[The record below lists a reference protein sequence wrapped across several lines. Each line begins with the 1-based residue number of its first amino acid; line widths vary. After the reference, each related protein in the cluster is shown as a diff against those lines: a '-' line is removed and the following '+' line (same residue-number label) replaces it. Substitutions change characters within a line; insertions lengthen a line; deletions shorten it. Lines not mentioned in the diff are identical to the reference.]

1 MLGGA
6 LNFWAVTGLNELA
19 MAKDKGKKIVSRGPR
34 SLGKQS
40 WPPAVAADFLGVPNK
55 GQVCICDANGRLSL
69 AEMKTAKG
77 FAPSFEVVAELSG
90 FARQV
95 IDMEV
100 QQGVAYLLVQKPA
113 KNPDTNLALMAIR
126 LAKGVAPQ
134 VVLTAP
140 LTQFKDASC
149 IFLDRKIIYVG
160 GQAQNQENLV
170 VSYNLNLGKGGGDAN
185 PVASIRV
192 SQPVLDLGVQN
203 KMLSVL
209 QSNGADSRIDFLSV
223 ANVISPQPKDSV
235 KLEGEFDTLVQ
246 HKGAVVAFGKVGGK
260 LEARCMALSPAPH
273 AVAGSSMEPISRLV
287 SAQSQQGQIIVVGE
301 AKDKLAIMSLN
312 LDKKLGFTKP
322 DVGTFEI
329 GLKSY
334 GKISQASLG
343 MDAKNLYLGNGIA
356 GLEVFNRETGRFRHA
371 FTYKV
376 PRLAASQVCAWGDLA
391 VILTSEF
398 MSYDLSEPTR
408 PKLVAETSTLSP
420 LKAISGAGSYVLCL
434 SRADLS
440 LRRMNKLD
448 EVIGTVPVSGKSLAF
463 DKNKHCVY
471 VVDPADKLT
480 RIHAFKVFSDKMEN
494 FDHIETTGNFS
505 LIRATNSMLVIGG
518 LRDINTFAIEGGEP
532 QAGAFKPGAK
542 YHMENFALRDFCL
555 EGDLILASVV
565 DPNSFGFLLVLKPEE
580 NELKLLSKYDLKH
593 DGMSI
598 SASGNTAVCVGK
610 DKSGADLVSIID
622 LSQPGSPR
630 EVKTISTI
638 DSASAAIIQP
648 QKNLA
653 VVVGRGLEVFSLS

>member
-6 LNFWAVTGLNELA
+6 LNLWAATGFNELA
-19 MAKDKGKKIVSRGPR
+19 LAKDKNKKVQTRGPR

-40 WPPAVAADFLGVPNK
+40 WPPAVAADFLGVPGK
-55 GQVCICDANGRLSL
+55 GLVCICDANGRMSL

-100 QQGVAYLLVQKPA
+100 QQGIAYLLVQKPA
-113 KNPDTNLALMAIR
+113 KNPDYNLALMAVR

-140 LTQFKDASC
+140 LNQIKDASC
-149 IFLDRKIIYVG
+149 ISLDRKVIYVG
-160 GQAQNQENLV
+160 GQAPNQENLV
-170 VSYNLNLGKGGGDAN
+170 VSFNLILGKNGGDAN
-185 PVASIRV
+185 PLASIRV
-192 SQPVLDLGVQN
+192 NQPVCDLGVQN
-203 KMLSVL
+203 KILSVL
-209 QSNGADSRIDFLSV
+209 QSSGSDSRIDFLSV
-223 ANVISPQPKDSV
+223 ANVISPQPKDAV
-235 KLEGEFDTLVQ
+235 KLDGDFDTLVQ

-260 LEARCMALSPAPH
+260 LEARSIGLAPAPH
-273 AVAGSSMEPISRLV
+273 AVARTTIEPISRLA
-287 SAQSQQGQIIVVGE
+287 SAMSQQGQILVVGE
-301 AKDKLAIMSLN
+301 AKDKLAVMSLN
-312 LDKKLGFTKP
+312 LDKALGFTRP
-322 DVGTFEI
+322 DVGSFEI

-334 GKISQASLG
+334 GKISQASLC
-343 MDAKNLYLGNGIA
+343 MDNKNLYLGNGIA
-356 GLEVFNRETGRFRHA
+356 GLEVFNRDTGRFRHA

-420 LKAISGAGSYVLCL
+420 LKSISGAGSYVLCL
-434 SRADLS
+434 GRGDLS

-448 EVIGTVPVSGKSLAF
+448 EVISTTQVSGKSLTF

-494 FDHIETTGNFS
+494 FEHLEITGNYS
-505 LIRATNSMLVIGG
+505 IIRATNSMLVVAG
-518 LRDINTFAIEGGEP
+518 LNDISTFNVEGGEP
-532 QAGAFKPGAK
+532 QSGAFKPGVK
-542 YHMENFALRDFCL
+542 YHLDNYAVRDFTL
-555 EGDLILASVV
+555 EGDLILACVV
-565 DPNSFGFLLVLKPEE
+565 DPNSFAFLLVLRPEE
-580 NELKLLSKYDLKH
+580 NEMKVLSKYDLKH
-593 DGMSI
+593 DGMSL
-598 SASGNTAVCVGK
+598 SANGNTVVCVGK

-622 LSQPGSPR
+622 LSQPNSPK
-630 EVKTISTI
+630 EIKTISTI
-638 DSASAAIIQP
+638 ESASAAIIQP